1 MDYSILIVDD
11 ERSILETI
19 EIGFTHKG
27 FIVHTAMTGKDAL
40 NIAREKQFQFALIDI
55 RLPDFNGV
63 ELAKKMKYYQPDMII
78 ILMTGY
84 PGIKS
89 AVDALREQVYDYLI
103 KPFVFDQ
110 VLLVIEKARREYMTR
125 QQREQLEKKIADL
138 QAENQQLKAMIR
150 ELEPELKQNKPAFHD
165 KYRYILKNIESAI
178 SVYSQSSIKSKQQ
191 DLEDDE

>member
-19 EIGFTHKG
+19 EIGFNQKG
-27 FIVHTAMTGKDAL
+27 FIVYTALTGKAAL
-40 NIAREKQFQFALIDI
+40 EIAREKQFQFALIDI
-55 RLPDFNGV
+55 RLPDFNGI
-63 ELAKKMKYYQPDMII
+63 ELSKKIKYYQPELIT

-89 AVDALREQVYDYLI
+89 AVDALREQVFDYLI

-110 VLLVIEKARREYMTR
+110 VLLVIEKARKEILTK
-125 QQREQLEKKIADL
+125 QQREQLEKKIAEL
-138 QAENQQLKAMIR
+138 QAENLQLKAMIR
-150 ELEPELKQNKPAFHD
+150 ELEPELKHSKPAFHD

-178 SVYSQSSIKSKQQ
+178 SVYSQSSLKPKQQ
-191 DLEDDE
+191 ESDEDE